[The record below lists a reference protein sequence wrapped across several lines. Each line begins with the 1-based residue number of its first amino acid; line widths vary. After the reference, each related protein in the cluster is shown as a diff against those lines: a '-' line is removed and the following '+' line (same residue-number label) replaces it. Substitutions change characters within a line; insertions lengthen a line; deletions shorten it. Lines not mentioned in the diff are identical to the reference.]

1 LRESA
6 GDPTNS
12 GLNRL
17 LPGFIRRRLVG
28 RGGLQQVLENTGWL
42 FGDKILRMGVG
53 LWVNIWVVR
62 YLGPS
67 AFGQLSYATAFVAL
81 FGVLAT
87 LGLDGIM
94 VRELVRKPAD
104 APELLGSALFLRIL
118 GGCATLLA
126 SVVAIS
132 RLHPGDP
139 KQSLL
144 VGIIAAGTIFQA
156 FDVIDFW
163 FRSQVLSRYTV
174 VAKNCAFLACAVLK
188 ITLVMQRASLAAFAW
203 VVIVEMAL
211 GAAGLVLSYQRSG
224 HSFGRLRVSVR
235 RCTALLSDSWPMML
249 SGLSVAVYM
258 KIDQVMLGEMV
269 GDQAVG
275 IYSSVT
281 RLTEIW
287 YIIPSVL
294 VSSVFPAI
302 VQSKEKDEALYFRR
316 VTRLFSVM
324 AAVSLPIALPMSLG
338 SDWLVG
344 TLYGPSFQAAGPVL
358 AVHIWASLF
367 VFYAVAQSPWDL
379 TENLTR
385 LAMLRMVGGALANIA
400 LNLVL
405 IPRYGALGAAI
416 ATVVSQ
422 ALAAVLLNA
431 LHPKTRRILVCQL
444 QSLLFW
450 RYLRGL

>member
-1 LRESA
+1 MENADGS
-6 GDPTNS
+6 TNR
-12 GLNRL
+12 GLTRL
-17 LPGFIRRRLVG
+17 LPEFVRRRLAG
-28 RGGLQQVLENTGWL
+28 RRGLQQVLENTGWL

-67 AFGQLSYATAFVAL
+67 LFGQLSYATAFVAL

-94 VRELVRKPAD
+94 VRELVRRPDD
-104 APELLGSALFLRIL
+104 APEILGSALFLRIL
-118 GGCATLLA
+118 GGCTTLLA
-126 SVVAIS
+126 SVVAIAQ
-132 RLHPGDP
+132 LHPDDLN
-139 KQSLL
+139 QQILI
-144 VGIIAAGTIFQA
+144 GIIAAGTIFQA

-163 FRSQVLSRYTV
+163 FQSQVLSRYTV
-174 VAKNCAFLACAVLK
+174 VAKNCAFLACAALK
-188 ITLVMQRASLAAFAW
+188 IILIVQHASLLAFAW
-203 VVIVEMAL
+203 VVVAEMAL
-211 GAAGLVLSYQRSG
+211 GAAGLVFNYQRSG
-224 HSFGRLRVSVR
+224 HRFGRLRVSAR
-235 RCTALLSDSWPMML
+235 RCKALLSDSWPLML

-258 KIDQVMLGEMV
+258 KIDQVMLGDMA
-269 GDQAVG
+269 GDRAVG

-344 TLYGPSFQAAGPVL
+344 LLYGPSFQAAGPVL
-358 AVHIWASLF
+358 AVHIWASIF
-367 VFYAVAQSPWDL
+367 VFYGIAQGPWDL

-444 QSLLFW
+444 QSLFFW